1 MKWRLVKEKLE
12 ILKAKF
18 IVILIVIEDMK
29 IEDNFF
35 RLIFKFYLRLK
46 NFWKILCIIYL
57 NKFYKF

>member
-35 RLIFKFYLRLK
+35 WLIFKFYLMLK
-46 NFWKILCIIYL
+46 NWKILCIIYL